1 MISLLILYKL
11 LPAVYDRNSRGLL
24 RYGLHCETYN
34 LICRLGF
41 SRVYIDD
48 ISAWPEHATYL
59 FKLLVSAVFDQNVCG
74 WVWYIIFEC
83 HVGTCVRQVLHIQGL
98 QSSRWSTKYET
109 KYEVRFLKDVI
120 DTFNSGLQEGLLNTQ
135 NASEPVDSSPGAG
148 SEVFAWL
155 PLPMGSFFEAKDTSR
170 RAGAS
175 SCERATHIFAK
186 LLFPIFPQLS
196 IAVQRRNTSC
206 EIASVF
212 SSF

>member
-1 MISLLILYKL
+1 MKSDKQLLNYKL

-41 SRVYIDD
+41 SRVFIDD

-98 QSSRWSTKYET
+98 QSSRWSTKYGKILFT
-109 KYEVRFLKDVI
+109 
-120 DTFNSGLQEGLLNTQ
+120 
-135 NASEPVDSSPGAG
+135 
-148 SEVFAWL
+148 W
-155 PLPMGSFFEAKDTSR
+155 SR
-170 RAGAS
+170 RGVVIGAKCRRCRVLWIRTSNISWHNGYSGFGDRNVS
-175 SCERATHIFAK
+175 SLQTFIRGQEAR
-186 LLFPIFPQLS
+186 Q
-196 IAVQRRNTSC
+196 
-206 EIASVF
+206 SVE
-212 SSF
+212 